1 MTDEHIIPEGYP
13 LAGTK
18 FSISEITVE
27 DADDKS
33 GDAVLVYDLYHEDDV
48 DGNELSKIVSEL
60 IHDALL
66 NTIRNETETK
76 EDDTND

>member
-1 MTDEHIIPEGYP
+1 MTDEHVIPEGYP
-13 LAGTK
+13 LSGTK

-27 DADDKS
+27 DAPDDS
-33 GDAVLVYDLYHEDDV
+33 GDGVLVYDLYHEDDV

-66 NTIRNETETK
+66 NTIRNETENK
-76 EDDTND
+76 EDDTN

>member
-1 MTDEHIIPEGYP
+1 MTDEHVIPEGYP